1 MLAFAPRRGPRA
13 YGRGRNAFGDATWAS
28 TTLHAKLEA
37 MSFAYVLVAIL
48 GLALLMVVHEGGHY
62 LAARRFGM
70 RVTKFSIGFGPT
82 LWKHRPKNSPT
93 TFQIAI
99 IPFLAYVQI
108 AGMNPY
114 EESDPKD
121 PESYA
126 NASLWAR
133 IVTIAAGSLANY
145 FFASVLMFFGFLLGG
160 NPVVDEAS
168 MRVHVGPGGPAAAAG
183 VQDGD
188 RILTVDGNAVKD
200 WDQLKKMIG
209 AHPGQK
215 IDIEV
220 ERGAEKVHVFP
231 TPMAEGD
238 MKGKILVGPEA
249 KIVPVGV
256 GQAALLSVKEPPK
269 VVYNL
274 VKGLGRMIAG
284 KEKPELSGPVGIVKE
299 VKSAAQ
305 DGVHTYLKLLGLL
318 SAYLGGF
325 NLLPFPALDGGRLL
339 FLGFEAASRR
349 RADAKIE
356 AKVHAIGLLMFLTLI
371 AFVTYTEVLP
381 KQKPASEDAA
391 KSAPA
396 K

>member
-1 MLAFAPRRGPRA
+1 
-13 YGRGRNAFGDATWAS
+13 
-28 TTLHAKLEA
+28 
-37 MSFAYVLVAIL
+37 MSFAYTIVAIL
-48 GLALLMVVHEGGHY
+48 GLALLMVVHESGHY

-82 LWKHRPKNSPT
+82 LWKHRPKGSPT

-133 IVTIAAGSLANY
+133 IVTIAAGPLANY
-145 FFASVLMFFGFLLGG
+145 FFASVLMFFGFILGG
-160 NPVVDEAS
+160 NLVVDEVS
-168 MRVHVGPGGPAAAAG
+168 MKVHTQPGGPAATAG
-183 VQDGD
+183 IQDGD
-188 RILTVDGNAVKD
+188 RFVAVNGDAVKD
-200 WDQLKKMIG
+200 WDALKKMIG
-209 AHPGQK
+209 AHPGEK
-215 IDIEV
+215 IDIEI
-220 ERGAEKVHVFP
+220 ERGGQHLHFTP
-231 TPMAEGD
+231 TPAADGET
-238 MKGKILVGPEA
+238 KGKILVGPDY
-249 KIVPVGV
+249 KKVPVGI
-256 GQAALLSVKEPPK
+256 GEAALLSVKEPPK

-274 VKGLGRMIAG
+274 VRGLARMISG
-284 KEKPELSGPVGIVKE
+284 KEKPELSGPVGIVRETREAAKE
-299 VKSAAQ
+299 GA
-305 DGVHTYLKLLGLL
+305 HTYLKLLGLL

-349 RADAKIE
+349 RADAKVE

-371 AFVTYTEVLP
+371 AVVTYTEVIP
-381 KQKPASEDAA
+381 KSKPAATEDAA

-396 K
+396 APAPSASSSAK

>member
-1 MLAFAPRRGPRA
+1 
-13 YGRGRNAFGDATWAS
+13 
-28 TTLHAKLEA
+28 
-37 MSFAYVLVAIL
+37 MSFAYALIAIL
-48 GLALLMVVHEGGHY
+48 GLAVLMVVHEGGHY

-82 LWKHRPKNSPT
+82 LWKHRPKGSPT

-114 EESDPKD
+114 EDSDPKD

-133 IVTIAAGSLANY
+133 IVTIAAGPLANY
-145 FFASVLMFFGFLLGG
+145 FFASILMFFGFLLGG
-160 NPVVDEAS
+160 NPVVDEVS
-168 MRVHVGPGGPAAAAG
+168 MRVHVGANGPAAQSG
-183 VQDGD
+183 MVDGD
-188 RILTVDGNAVKD
+188 RILTVNGDAVKD
-200 WDQLKKMIG
+200 WDMLKKQIG
-209 AHPGQK
+209 AHPGDK

-220 ERGAEKVHVFP
+220 EREVTKGGAKTNLHFFA
-231 TPMAEGD
+231 TPMGEGD
-238 MKGKILVGPEA
+238 TKGKILVGPEYR
-249 KIVPVGV
+249 IEPVTV

-274 VKGLGRMIAG
+274 VKGLARMISG
-284 KEKPELSGPVGIVKE
+284 KEKPELSGPVGIVGE
-299 VKSAAQ
+299 VSKAAKS
-305 DGVHTYLKLLGLL
+305 GPHEYLKLLGLL

-349 RADAKIE
+349 KADAKIE

-371 AFVTYTEVLP
+371 AFVTYTEVIP
-381 KQKPASEDAA
+381 KRQTTEESAKPS
-391 KSAPA
+391 K
-396 K
+396 

>member
-1 MLAFAPRRGPRA
+1 MSIA
-13 YGRGRNAFGDATWAS
+13 YT
-28 TTLHAKLEA
+28 
-37 MSFAYVLVAIL
+37 LVAIL
-48 GLALLMVVHEGGHY
+48 GLALLMVVHESGHY
-62 LAARRFGM
+62 LAARRYGM

-82 LWKHRPKNSPT
+82 LWKHRPKGSPT

-126 NASLWAR
+126 NASLWGR
-133 IVTIAAGSLANY
+133 IVTIAAGPLANY
-145 FFASVLMFFGFLLGG
+145 LFASVLMFFGFILGG

-168 MRVHVGPGGPAAAAG
+168 MKVHVAPGGPAATAG

-188 RILTVDGNAVKD
+188 KFLSVNGDSVKD

-209 AHPGQK
+209 AHPGEK
-215 IDIEV
+215 IDLEV
-220 ERGAEKVHVFP
+220 ERNGEKLHLSP
-231 TPMAEGD
+231 TPNGEGEN
-238 MKGKILVGPEA
+238 KGKILVGPEY

-274 VKGLGRMIAG
+274 VRGLARMVAG

-299 VKSAAQ
+299 TRAAAQ
-305 DGVHTYLKLLGLL
+305 EGAHTYLKLLGLL

-371 AFVTYTEVLP
+371 AVVTYTEVIP
-381 KQKPASEDAA
+381 KSKTAPTEDSA
-391 KSAPA
+391 KSAPSSSASAPA